1 MDQETSV
8 GKHLCLKQGSQQKN
22 GVHKMKFHNMDKL
35 LRM

>member
-8 GKHLCLKQGSQQKN
+8 GKHLHLKQGSQQKN
-22 GVHKMKFHNMDKL
+22 GVHTMKFHNTNKL